1 MPAEPWSGY
10 RRFCPLARSL
20 DVIGERWTLVIVHEL
35 LSGAQRYGELQTRLP
50 GIGTSVL
57 ADRLRKLE
65 HAGVVSRRPGEQGA
79 VVLYELTKAGRELG
93 PAMEALRSWG
103 VRFLYQPLSDAGDGV
118 ECFDVS
124 FVGGHERLH
133 DEEYEWRIDDQP
145 IALHYAAGR
154 LCRRRG
160 AAHRPAVI
168 ATTTGEFMQRWAAGT
183 TSWDHGRASG
193 HVHVRGSNA
202 AWARMLA
209 ATGYLRDYATDASPN
224 SGTT

>member
-20 DVIGERWTLVIVHEL
+20 DVIGERWTLVIAHEL
-35 LSGAQRYGELQTRLP
+35 LSGCP
-50 GIGTSVL
+50 GSAPACWLTGSENSNTPGWCRAVQ
-57 ADRLRKLE
+57 A
-65 HAGVVSRRPGEQGA
+65 SRVRSC
-79 VVLYELTKAGRELG
+79 YELTQAGREIG
-93 PAMEALRSWG
+93 PAMEALREWG
-103 VRFLYQPLSDAGDGV
+103 VRYLYQPVTAADDGV

-124 FVGGHERLH
+124 FVKGHDQLR

-145 IALHYAAGR
+145 IALHYEAGR

-183 TSWDHGRASG
+183 TSWDEGRASG
-193 HVHVRGSNA
+193 HVRVRGSNA
-202 AWARMLA
+202 AWSRMLA
-209 ATGYLRDYATDASPN
+209 ATGYVRDYPPDAGRHEGS
-224 SGTT
+224 

>member
-20 DVIGERWTLVIVHEL
+20 DVIGERWTLVIAHEL
-35 LSGAQRYGELQTRLP
+35 LSGARRYGELQARLP

-65 HAGVVSRRPGEQGA
+65 RAGVVSRRPGEQGA
-79 VVLYELTKAGRELG
+79 VVLYELTQAGRDLG
-93 PAMEALRSWG
+93 PAMEALREWG
-103 VRFLYQPLSDAGDGV
+103 VRYLYQPVTDADDGV

-124 FVGGHERLH
+124 FVEGHEQLRG
-133 DEEYEWRIDDQP
+133 EEYEWRIDDQP
-145 IALHYAAGR
+145 IALHYEAGR

-168 ATTTGEFMQRWAAGT
+168 ATTTGEFMQRWAAGAM
-183 TSWDHGRASG
+183 SWDEGRASG

-209 ATGYLRDYATDASPN
+209 ATGYVRDYPPDAHRNES
-224 SGTT
+224 TT